1 MLMFNLRI
9 VTRLWL
15 VLVGFAPFWIGC
27 VVDFAR
33 FCRLWSVLVGCGLFW
48 SALLGLVGFGRL
60 GSVLGRL
67 WFVSVGFFD
76 LGRFWFGPF
85 GAVVVGF
92 GRLVSVL
99 FTLVGFGR
107 FWIGCGRPW

>member
-1 MLMFNLRI
+1 MEVLLHRD
-9 VTRLWL
+9 VGVLL
-15 VLVGFAPFWIGC
+15 VEVLVGF
-27 VVDFAR
+27 
-33 FCRLWSVLVGCGLFW
+33 VG
-48 SALLGLVGFGRL
+48 
-60 GSVLGRL
+60 
-67 WFVSVGFFD
+67 

-92 GRLVSVL
+92 GRLTSVL